1 MNVRM
6 GKPTL
11 DYYKCDVG
19 MQISISRSGFGFI
32 VIVIRVFNPE
42 YIGVK
47 SERGELKHLSTRRK
61 GNQPILRQ

>member
-19 MQISISRSGFGFI
+19 MYFSKSRSDFGFI
-32 VIVIRVFNPE
+32 VIVYRVFNPE

-61 GNQPILRQ
+61 GNQPKLC